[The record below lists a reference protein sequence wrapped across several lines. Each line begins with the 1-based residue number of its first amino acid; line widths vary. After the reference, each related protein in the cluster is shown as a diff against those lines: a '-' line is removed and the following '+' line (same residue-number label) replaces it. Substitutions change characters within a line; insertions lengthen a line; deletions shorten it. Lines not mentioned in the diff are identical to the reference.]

1 MPGYRFPFD
10 ARSLLALV
18 ALCWLA
24 SFAHEFTHHLAG
36 LVLCGPGGRMS
47 LSLFALADGCD
58 ARWPWTTA
66 AGPALSYVLMWAG
79 MVLVLRGRAPW
90 WGFALVI
97 ANKPL
102 LRLLTA
108 ATGGG
113 DEGRLWSLV
122 APRAAPWPA
131 TATVL
136 ALVLPPLWACWRALP
151 PGRRGWML
159 PAALL
164 LPMLPLLGVPAIDAA
179 VYGDWIHG
187 RVVLLAALGVPY
199 SVWATEIGVLLLLCL
214 GLGMQAAWRDGG
226 PR

>member
-1 MPGYRFPFD
+1 MPGYRFSLDP
-10 ARSLLALV
+10 RSLLALV

-36 LVLCGPGGRMS
+36 LALCGPGGRMS
-47 LSLFALADGCD
+47 LSLFALADSCD

-66 AGPALSYVLMWAG
+66 AGPALSYLLMWAG
-79 MVLVLRGRAPW
+79 MALVLRGRAMW

-102 LRLLTA
+102 MRLLTV

-122 APRAAPWPA
+122 APQSARWLA

-136 ALVLPPLWACWRALP
+136 MLVLPPLWACWRALP
-151 PGRRGWML
+151 ARGRGWML
-159 PAALL
+159 PAAML
-164 LPMLPLLGVPAIDAA
+164 LPMLPLLGVPAINAA
-179 VYGDWIHG
+179 AYGDWIHG
-187 RVVLLAALGVPY
+187 QATLPAAFGVPY
-199 SVWATEIGVLLLLCL
+199 SVWAIEAGVCLLFLGLLL
-214 GLGMQAAWRDGG
+214 GLRVAR
-226 PR
+226 RTH

>member
-1 MPGYRFPFD
+1 MPTHPLSLD
-10 ARSLLALV
+10 ARHLLALV

-24 SFAHEFTHHLAG
+24 SFAHEFTHHLVG
-36 LVLCGPGGRMS
+36 LALCGPDGRMS
-47 LSLFALADGCD
+47 LSLFAVADDCG

-66 AGPALSYVLMWAG
+66 AGPALSYVLMWVG
-79 MVLVLRGRAPW
+79 MGLLLRSPAPSW

-102 LRLLTA
+102 MRLLTA

-113 DEGRLWSLV
+113 DEGRLWRTV
-122 APRAAPWPA
+122 APDSSAWLA

-136 ALVLPPLWACWRALP
+136 VLILPPLWACWRRLP
-151 PGRRGWML
+151 AGRRAWML

-187 RVVLLAALGVPY
+187 KVELPAALGVPY
-199 SVWATEIGVLLLLCL
+199 SVWGIESGVALLTLVVLL
-214 GLGMQAAWRDGG
+214 GMHLAR
-226 PR
+226 RSR